1 MPEACSTRPGTPC
14 HAKGKNGRRL
24 FGNKEIS
31 GVTVDH
37 NDLRISLISFA
48 AVLDGL
54 SKIL

>member
-1 MPEACSTRPGTPC
+1 VG
-14 HAKGKNGRRL
+14 KGKNGRRL